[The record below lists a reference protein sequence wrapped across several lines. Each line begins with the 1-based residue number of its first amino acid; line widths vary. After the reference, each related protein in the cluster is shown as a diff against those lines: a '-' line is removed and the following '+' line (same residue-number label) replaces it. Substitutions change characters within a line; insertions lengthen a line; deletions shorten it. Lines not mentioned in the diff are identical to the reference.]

1 MILVLLIAFFAT
13 GFPAA
18 THTSWMTPGAFHL
31 GVGMKKEKALEV
43 LAGGGWSAKPGK
55 APNQYVVEYAD
66 SKSLTLEFANDRL
79 RSIRFELYAFFPEVK
94 EAFKEQ
100 AELLRK
106 QEGAPKKV
114 KVDSVLIY
122 DRKLPNIMVVMST
135 DRNTQYGRS
144 GVGFLTVRYFEPPP
158 VE

>member
-1 MILVLLIAFFAT
+1 MILALLIALFAPA
-13 GFPAA
+13 FPAA
-18 THTSWMTPGAFHL
+18 AQTSWMTPGAFHL
-31 GVGMKKEKALEV
+31 GVGMKKQKALDV
-43 LAGGGWSAKPGK
+43 LAGGGWSTKPGK
-55 APNQYVVEYAD
+55 APNQYIVDYAD

-106 QEGAPKKV
+106 QEGPPRKV
-114 KVDSVLIY
+114 KLESVLIY
-122 DRKLPNIMVVMST
+122 DKRLPNIMVVMST
-135 DRNTQYGRS
+135 DRRTEYGRA